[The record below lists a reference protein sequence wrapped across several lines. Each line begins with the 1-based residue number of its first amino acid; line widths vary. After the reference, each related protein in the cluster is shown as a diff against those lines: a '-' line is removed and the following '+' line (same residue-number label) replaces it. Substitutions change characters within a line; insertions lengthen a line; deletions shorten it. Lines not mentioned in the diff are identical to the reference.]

1 MANVLTQNVTVAVD
15 YNPTAAPGPAD
26 LDCVLSL
33 SELKQT
39 RASEKY
45 SCMSSNDEYIAVGS
59 ITRDPI
65 TLTSTYNEDG
75 TDGQFILK
83 DAFENN
89 KPVSVKIEFDNSLGT
104 NGTTIEGNGY
114 VSSYSVSMEA
124 NKLVEVAFEILWD
137 GGILITPAS

>member
-1 MANVLTQNVTVAVD
+1 MANVLTQNVTVTVD

-33 SELKQT
+33 SELKRT

-75 TDGQFILK
+75 TDGQYILK
-83 DAFENN
+83 DAFENSTSI
-89 KPVSVKIEFDNSLGT
+89 SVKIEFDNSLGT

-114 VSSYSVSMEA
+114 ISSYSLVMEKDRLLEVSF
-124 NKLVEVAFEILWD
+124 EVLWD
-137 GGILITPAS
+137 GPVLISPAS